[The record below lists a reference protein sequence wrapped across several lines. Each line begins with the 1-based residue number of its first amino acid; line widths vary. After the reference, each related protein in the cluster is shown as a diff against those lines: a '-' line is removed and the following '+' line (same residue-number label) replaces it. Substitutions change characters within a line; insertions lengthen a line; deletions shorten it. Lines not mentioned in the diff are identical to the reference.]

1 MLKPSAYLRK
11 PVLIALVF
19 LLLEGLAS
27 SGSSA
32 GIDPAGSEPELTT
45 AIETVAAKVSPA
57 VVSIQSEKIEH
68 VQMYPPSYGSPFE
81 HDLLDQFFAD
91 FFGEVPERELHRHSL
106 GSGVIIDGQ
115 GHILTNEHVV
125 RDTDKLTVTLADG
138 REFLGTVKGTD
149 PRSDLAVIKI
159 DAPNL
164 PFAELGDSD
173 PLKIGQWVVA
183 IGYPFGYI
191 LANSEPAVTT
201 GVVSALHRNLPGGNH
216 RGDTDYTDLIQTDAA
231 INPGNSGGPL
241 VNLNG
246 QVIGINVAIFSTS
259 GGYQG
264 IGFTIPS
271 NVAQRIVSHLV
282 EGKKIE
288 YGWIGVSVQDVS
300 DRLAQYF
307 GRPSTEGVLVNKVLL
322 GGPADQGGLKDG
334 DVILSIDGKPI
345 KNTIAL
351 IKLIGGM
358 QAEKELKLQVWRDKK
373 TQGLAIKTAQRPT
386 LDASGRI
393 IVPSSPKKKE
403 EEEELKSD
411 KIAWRGLTIKEIPAA
426 ARTSR
431 MLAGISGVII
441 VEVDK
446 GSPAEEAGLRKA
458 EIITSI
464 NKVPVKSLKEFN
476 TQIKKASGDCLLRT
490 PRGFYVVKER

>member
-1 MLKPSAYLRK
+1 MFKQFGNFKKSIILGLALIMLG
-11 PVLIALVF
+11 
-19 LLLEGLAS
+19 GLAS
-27 SGSSA
+27 SESPA
-32 GIDPAGSEPELTT
+32 GIDPAGSEPDLTT

-57 VVSIQSEKIEH
+57 VVSIQSEKIERI
-68 VQMYPPSYGSPFE
+68 QMYPPSYGSQGE
-81 HDLLDQFFAD
+81 EDLLDQFFAD

-106 GSGVIIDGQ
+106 GSGVIIDNQ

-125 RDTDKLTVTLADG
+125 RDTDKITVTLADG
-138 REFLGTVKGTD
+138 REFSGVVKGTD
-149 PRSDLAVIKI
+149 PRSDLAVVKI
-159 DAPNL
+159 DVPNL

-173 PLKIGQWVVA
+173 PVKIGQWVVA

-201 GVVSALHRNLPGGNH
+201 GVVSALHRNLPGGNR

-264 IGFTIPS
+264 IGFAIPS

-282 EGKKIE
+282 EGKKVE

-307 GRPSTEGVLVNKVLL
+307 GLPTVEGVLVNKVLP

-334 DVILSIDGKPI
+334 DVILSIDGKLI
-345 KNTIAL
+345 KNTISL

-358 QAEKELKLQVWRDKK
+358 QADKALKLQVWRDKK
-373 TQGLAIKTAQRPT
+373 TQELTIKTAQRPT
-386 LDASGRI
+386 FDASGKI
-393 IVPSSPKKKE
+393 IAPSAPKKKE
-403 EEEELKSD
+403 EEEEIKTD
-411 KIAWRGLTIKEIPAA
+411 KITWRGMTIKEIPAA
-426 ARTSR
+426 AKASK
-431 MLAGISGVII
+431 MLAGVSGVII

-446 GSPAEEAGLRKA
+446 GSPAEEAGLRKG

-464 NKVPVKSLKEFN
+464 NKIPVKSLKEFN
-476 TQIKKASGDCLLRT
+476 TQIKKASGDCLIRT